1 MHEMSLTVS
10 IMEIIFEYARNNH
23 FTKVNAVK
31 LSFGTLSGIEPK
43 ALEFA
48 FEVLSKDTLAHG
60 AKLEYER
67 EPIIITCLD
76 CGMDSEVEEFP
87 SLCPLCK
94 AQDIVLKAGTQEL
107 RIVEMDVD

>member
-10 IMEIIFEYARNNH
+10 LMDIIFEYARNNH

-48 FEVLSKDTLAHG
+48 FEVLSKDTLAQG

-94 AQDIVLKAGTQEL
+94 AQEVVLKAGIEEL

>member
-10 IMEIIFEYARNNH
+10 IMDIIFENAHNNH

-31 LSFGTLSGIEPK
+31 LTFGRLSGIEPM

-48 FEVLSKDTLAHG
+48 FEVLSKDTLAQG
-60 AKLEYER
+60 AKLEFDIA
-67 EPIIITCLD
+67 PIIITCLD
-76 CGMDSEVEEFP
+76 CEMDSEVEEFP

-94 AQDIVLKAGTQEL
+94 AQDIVLKAGMDEL
-107 RIVEMDVD
+107 RIVELDVD

>member
-10 IMEIIFEYARNNH
+10 MMDIIFEYARNNH

-31 LSFGTLSGIEPK
+31 LSFGRLSGIEPK
-43 ALEFA
+43 ALGFA
-48 FEVLSKDTLAHG
+48 FEVLSKDTLAQG
-60 AKLEYER
+60 AKLEYDR
-67 EPIIITCLD
+67 EPIVITCLD
-76 CGMDSEVEEFP
+76 CTMDSAVEEFP

-94 AQDIVLKAGTQEL
+94 AQDVVLKAGTQEL

>member
-10 IMEIIFEYARNNH
+10 IMDIIFEYARTKG
-23 FTKVNAVK
+23 FSKVNAVR

-48 FEVLSKDTLAHG
+48 FEVLSKDTLAQG
-60 AKLEYER
+60 ARLEYDR

-76 CGMDSEVEEFP
+76 CDMDSTVEEFP

-94 AQDIVLKAGTQEL
+94 ADDVVLKAGTEEL
-107 RIVEMDVD
+107 RIVELDVD

>member
-10 IMEIIFEYARNNH
+10 IMDIILEYARNNH

-31 LSFGTLSGIEPK
+31 LSFGRLSGIEPM

-48 FEVLSKDTLAHG
+48 FEVLSKDTMAQG
-60 AKLEYER
+60 AKLEYDIA
-67 EPIIITCLD
+67 PIIITCLD

-87 SLCPLCK
+87 SLCQSCK
-94 AQDIVLKAGTQEL
+94 SEDVVLKAGMEEL
-107 RIVEMDVD
+107 RIVELDVD